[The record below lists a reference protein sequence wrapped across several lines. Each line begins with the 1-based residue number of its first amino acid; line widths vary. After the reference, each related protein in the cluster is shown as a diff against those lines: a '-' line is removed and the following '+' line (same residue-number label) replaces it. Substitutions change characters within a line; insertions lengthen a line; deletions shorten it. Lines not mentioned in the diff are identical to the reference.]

1 MTLILTLGNN
11 DQLIQLSDR
20 RVSGG
25 GQVYSDESN
34 KVRVLYCQD
43 ARLAFGYTGLAR
55 RNGFR
60 TLDWLVDALSSAAAP
75 EYCGAP
81 FLDRVREAASAAFRD
96 HRALRSAPATEKA
109 LSVHL
114 PGISITQV
122 RYSRHTQRCPTTLT

>member
-34 KVRVLYCQD
+34 KVGVLYCQD
-43 ARLAFGYTGLAR
+43 ARLASGYTGLAW

-60 TLDWLVDALSSAAAP
+60 TLDWLVDALSSAAAL

-81 FLDRVREAASAAFRD
+81 FLDRVR
-96 HRALRSAPATEKA
+96 
-109 LSVHL
+109 
-114 PGISITQV
+114 
-122 RYSRHTQRCPTTLT
+122 